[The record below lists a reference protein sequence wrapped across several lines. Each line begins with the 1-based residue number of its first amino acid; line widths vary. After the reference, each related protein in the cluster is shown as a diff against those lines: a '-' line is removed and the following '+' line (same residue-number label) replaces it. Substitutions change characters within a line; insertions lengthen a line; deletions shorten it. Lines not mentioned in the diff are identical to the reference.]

1 MVTAMSDEPIQVG
14 PETAFMTMAQRII
27 HNAGADFG
35 GAAVII
41 PPTNGG
47 EAIELLILDLKADPA
62 QFWSTIR
69 TRIDIKLAELDQIQR
84 KQASFGMR

>member
-1 MVTAMSDEPIQVG
+1 MSELIAIPKNDAAERFKAMAAAIE
-14 PETAFMTMAQRII
+14 
-27 HNAGADFG
+27 HNGDATFG
-35 GAAVII
+35 GAVVII
-41 PPTNGG
+41 PPPNGG